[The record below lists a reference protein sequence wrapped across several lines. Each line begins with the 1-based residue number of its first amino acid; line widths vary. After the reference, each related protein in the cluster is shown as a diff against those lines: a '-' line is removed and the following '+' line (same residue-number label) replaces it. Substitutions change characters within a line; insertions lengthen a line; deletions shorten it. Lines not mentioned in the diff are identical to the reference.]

1 MRWVVH
7 VTCMGDWDSCIQ
19 GVAGETCR
27 EKTTWRNNNIKMD
40 LKEINLLYEVR
51 CVNNITKT
59 HSHAFVYFPNS
70 LYIRKCSNVSIF
82 RCTVCDTVST
92 LLCALVQLV

>member
-1 MRWVVH
+1 MRGAYRVLLGKPEGKRPLGGLRH
-7 VTCMGDWDSCIQ
+7 RQ
-19 GVAGETCR
+19 
-27 EKTTWRNNNIKMD
+27 NNNIKMD

-59 HSHAFVYFPNS
+59 HIHAFVHSPNS

-82 RCTVCDTVST
+82 RWTVCDTIST